1 MQKWVLGMWLG
12 LPLVGVLACSSGEK
26 DTAAG
31 DGATGGDASDTA
43 DSAADTASD
52 SASPTGDDS
61 GNVDTGDS
69 SDTGAPPDTGDTGG
83 DDTPDTGTPPDTSDT
98 GAVDTADTGDTGT
111 PPDTSDSGAA
121 DLCADLPGSAW
132 NSVDELECGR
142 GAGGMAMC
150 HWRIQFGADGTFD
163 WRYSDVAEVGE
174 WSCVGGVIA
183 ASTWS
188 RGPFTATLV
197 DATHL
202 TWVDVAYVRE

>member
-1 MQKWVLGMWLG
+1 MR
-12 LPLVGVLACSSGEK
+12 LACASGSK
-26 DTAAG
+26 DTAEA
-31 DGATGGDASDTA
+31 DTGNAVDTA

-52 SASPTGDDS
+52 SASPTADDS
-61 GNVDTGDS
+61 GNVDTG
-69 SDTGAPPDTGDTGG
+69 DTGAPPDTGDTGG
-83 DDTPDTGTPPDTSDT
+83 DDTPDTSVPPDTSDSGT
-98 GAVDTADTGDTGT
+98 VDTADTADTADTGT
-111 PPDTSDSGAA
+111 PPDTGAA

>member
-1 MQKWVLGMWLG
+1 MKSALVVLLG
-12 LPLVGVLACSSGEK
+12 FPAVILLACASGSK
-26 DTAAG
+26 DTAEADTGNAG
-31 DGATGGDASDTA
+31 DTA

-52 SASPTGDDS
+52 SASPTADDS
-61 GNVDTGDS
+61 GNVDTG
-69 SDTGAPPDTGDTGG
+69 DTGAPPDTGDTGG
-83 DDTPDTGTPPDTSDT
+83 DDTPDTSVPPDTSDSGT
-98 GAVDTADTGDTGT
+98 VDTADTADTADTGT
-111 PPDTSDSGAA
+111 PPDTGAA